1 VFSGACAGLY
11 LAPYIAYTARV
22 SGEARG
28 TTDVTYRKGATF
40 RVNLISIR
48 TRVARGA
55 AKWAPAGLFSTLVGL
70 SARTPMPR
78 VLRRPLLGAFARAV
92 GADLAE
98 AEHELAHYPSL
109 GDFFARKLREGAR
122 SIARD
127 RDAVVAP
134 CDGLVAAAGVVEDG
148 TLVQAKG
155 KTFSLGRLLA
165 DEDLAEQLLGGSYAV
180 IYLSPRDYH
189 RVHSPVTAHLEGY
202 HYLPGAR
209 WPVSPPFVERVEGL
223 LAKNERVVMNLLTDV
238 GPAAVVMVSATGVGN
253 IWLEHLGSDTRVF
266 RAVGERRRIE
276 LPDPPLVERGDE
288 LGAFLLGST
297 VVVVLPPGGS
307 SLDLQPGDVV
317 RCGQRIGTFEGGQG
331 T

>member
-1 VFSGACAGLY
+1 MFSGACVGLY
-11 LAPYIAYTARV
+11 VAPYIAYTARV
-22 SGEARG
+22 SGEAGRA
-28 TTDVTYRKGATF
+28 TDVTYRKGATF

-78 VLRRPLLGAFARAV
+78 FLRRPLLGAFARAV

-98 AEHELAHYPSL
+98 AELELAHYPSL
-109 GDFFARKLREGAR
+109 GDFFARKLREGSR
-122 SIARD
+122 VVD
-127 RDAVVAP
+127 REPDAVVSP

-155 KTFSLGRLLA
+155 RTFSLGRLLG
-165 DEDLAEQLLGGSYAV
+165 DDDLAEDLLGGSYAV

-189 RVHSPVTAHLEGY
+189 RVHTPITAHLEGY
-202 HYLPGAR
+202 NYLPGAR
-209 WPVSPPFVERVEGL
+209 WPVSPRFVERVDGL
-223 LAKNERVVMNLLTDV
+223 LAKNERVVMNLLTDA
-238 GPAAVVMVSATGVGN
+238 GPAALVMVAATGVGN
-253 IWLEHLGSDTRVF
+253 VWLEHLGTDTRAF
-266 RAVGERRRIE
+266 RSGGEPQSVP
-276 LPDPPLVERGDE
+276 LDDPPLVERGDE

-297 VVVVLPPGGS
+297 VVIVLPPGVS

-317 RCGQRIGTFEGGQG
+317 RCGQRIGSFEGEG